1 METGA
6 VALVE
11 HTTSPVVLP
20 ASSAENSDQMVTTG
34 YVGCAVP
41 TTLLDVLTASIATL
55 QNTLRKQ
62 RGTDTVTTLIPVT
75 TTTREET
82 RVTTRDLRTT
92 EGIVTTGDGTV
103 TVPGEIVTTVTR
115 ASHITG

>member
-1 METGA
+1 M
-6 VALVE
+6 VQLIPDKYLIAL
-11 HTTSPVVLP
+11 
-20 ASSAENSDQMVTTG
+20 Q
-34 YVGCAVP
+34 
-41 TTLLDVLTASIATL
+41 
-55 QNTLRKQ
+55 RKQ
-62 RGTDTVTTLIPVT
+62 RGTGTVTTLIPVT

-115 ASHITG
+115 ASHITGWKTGNFVKFQFTNFNSTDFELEGLPGDPMNSL